1 MRFFAVIDT
10 NVIVSSLLSPH
21 PDSAT
26 VLIRKYILD
35 GTVVPLFNEEI
46 LTEYRSV
53 LARPKFGI
61 PENLATQIVNT
72 ITQTGFA
79 LERTATRETFSDPQ
93 DIVFY
98 EVALSKDDAYL
109 VTGNTRHFPQNTIVV
124 SPAEMIAIIEGTPEF
139 RAGNQQ

>member
-46 LTEYRSV
+46 LFEYRSV
-53 LARPKFGI
+53 LARPKLGI
-61 PENLATQIVNT
+61 PESLATQIVNT
-72 ITQTGFA
+72 ITQTGFT
-79 LERTATRETFSDPQ
+79 LERTASRESFSDPK

-109 VTGNTRHFPQNTIVV
+109 VTGNTKHFPQNPIVV
-124 SPAEMIAIIEGTPEF
+124 TPAEMLTIIENVNNTAKE
-139 RAGNQQ
+139 